1 MSPAAPRVLVVDD
14 EPAIREALCFALERD
29 GCEIATAGS
38 LREARKAAPGVDLIV
53 LDLVLPD
60 GAGLDFLRELRTTS
74 DVAVIVPTSR
84 DDEQDRVL
92 GLTLGADDYVVK
104 PFSPR
109 EVAARVRAVLR
120 RVRPVVGEPS
130 VDGVVDAHATTALV
144 LEGPRG
150 LCLDLRA
157 RRASLSGAQLS
168 LSRTEFNLLATLL
181 REPDKVFERQALLDA
196 VWGQDVVVG
205 ERTVDVHIKALRRKL
220 EEASSAGELIETVR
234 GVGYRLRQESRA
246 RTVELK

>member
-1 MSPAAPRVLVVDD
+1 MSPASAAAPRVLVVDD
-14 EPAIREALCFALERD
+14 EPAIREALSFALARD
-29 GCEIATAGS
+29 GCAIASAGS
-38 LREARKAAPGVDLIV
+38 IREARAAAPGVDLIV

-60 GAGLDFLRELRTTS
+60 GAGLDFLRELRAES
-74 DVAVIVPTSR
+74 DVPVIVLTSR
-84 DDEQDRVL
+84 DDETDRVL

-120 RVRPVVGEPS
+120 RVRPASIEPAVEGPDAGEA
-130 VDGVVDAHATTALV
+130 GALV
-144 LEGPRG
+144 RAASAPLEGPRG
-150 LCLDLRA
+150 LRVDLRT
-157 RRASLSGAQLS
+157 RRASLGGQALS

-181 REPDKVFERQALLDA
+181 RAPDQVFERQELLDA

-234 GVGYRLRQESRA
+234 GVGYRLRQE
-246 RTVELK
+246 